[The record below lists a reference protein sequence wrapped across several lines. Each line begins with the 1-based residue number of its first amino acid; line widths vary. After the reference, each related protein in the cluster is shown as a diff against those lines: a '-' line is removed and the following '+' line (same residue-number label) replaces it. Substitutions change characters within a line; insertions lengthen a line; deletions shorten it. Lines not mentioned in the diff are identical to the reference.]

1 MANRP
6 PHLPFPR
13 GAVILYSVA
22 SEELTERHHL
32 SMLCEKCKQTEATV
46 HTTEKVAQLTG
57 AMKKHDFCE
66 ACFTATEFTKGAHGM
81 TMQPPKCENCGAPGV
96 TGWASSMWCADG
108 TISEESHFLC
118 QKCDEERERIES
130 ARRN

>member
-6 PHLPFPR
+6 PLPFPR
-13 GAVILYSVA
+13 AAVFFYSATLAIV
-22 SEELTERHHL
+22 TERQDKP
-32 SMLCEKCKQTEATV
+32 MLCEKCKQTEATV

-66 ACFTATEFTKGAHGM
+66 ACFTATEFAKGAHGM
-81 TMQPPKCENCGAPGV
+81 TMQPPKRENCGAPGI

-118 QKCDEERERIES
+118 EKCDEERERIES